1 MFSYNCLDAFFRWRL
16 GGVTWLL
23 MSFAA
28 AVHPAGAA
36 ETGVEPPAK
45 WGVDALMRQ
54 LSEVEHSQARFVE
67 RKYLK
72 VLKAPL
78 ELSGTL
84 TYTRPG
90 RLEKRTLKPK
100 PESLVVAGDK
110 LIVENPAR
118 HERRE
123 LKLQDYPVLWGFV
136 ESIRSTLGG
145 DIKSLERFYRVELE
159 GEPAKWRLFLVPR
172 DRKMNEVISLVRIDG
187 SQARIDA
194 IEVQEARGDRSVM
207 KIYGDVP

>member
-1 MFSYNCLDAFFRWRL
+1 MHGCKEVLAGLFLMLNVAGVSPVRSAEPVARW
-16 GGVTWLL
+16 
-23 MSFAA
+23 S
-28 AVHPAGAA
+28 
-36 ETGVEPPAK
+36 VEH
-45 WGVDALMRQ
+45 LMRKM
-54 LSEVEHSQARFVE
+54 SEVEHSQKRFVE

-100 PESLVVAGDK
+100 AQILTVSDNQLT
-110 LIVENPAR
+110 LENPER
-118 HERRE
+118 NERRI

-136 ESIRSTLGG
+136 ESIRATLDG
-145 DIKSLERFYRVELE
+145 DIGVLERFYRVELE
-159 GEPAKWRLFLVPR
+159 GGPAKWQLYLAPR
-172 DRKMNEVISLVRIDG
+172 DRSMNEVISLIRIDG
-187 SQARIDA
+187 RQARIDT

-207 KIYGDVP
+207 KIIEDHP